1 LVFCGENYRVYEA
14 QHMYLCTIHL
24 LVSACVLILF
34 SNGSKPESLLICFG
48 TIYISPSSRF
58 PSQNTQFHATA
69 PAHYPALH
77 HQVRYSTAASIAPA
91 LLVKHLNLKCEKHMC
106 MHFAL
111 SIWSVEYTKKLDYRY
126 IVSFFQEHAMYVLY

>member
-24 LVSACVLILF
+24 LVSTCVLILF
-34 SNGSKPESLLICFG
+34 SNGSKLESLLIRFG
-48 TIYISPSSRF
+48 TIYIYISPRPVDSL
-58 PSQNTQFHATA
+58 PKTLEFHAAA

-77 HQVRYSTAASIAPA
+77 HQVQYSTAASIAPA

-111 SIWSVEYTKKLDYRY
+111 SIWSVEYTKNLIID
-126 IVSFFQEHAMYVLY
+126 I